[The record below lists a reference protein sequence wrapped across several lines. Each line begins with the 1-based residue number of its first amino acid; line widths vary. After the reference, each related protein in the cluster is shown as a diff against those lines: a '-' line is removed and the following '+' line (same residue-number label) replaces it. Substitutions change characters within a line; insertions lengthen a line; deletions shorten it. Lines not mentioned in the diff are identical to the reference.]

1 MILWFY
7 DFSILWLEK
16 LNSSPFESAT
26 ERFQILVK
34 QNSVLT
40 KAEEKRIDTHC
51 IDAEE
56 PVCNKVGANND
67 SLQKKKQSTIK
78 PQMLVCHQYGSIN
91 TN

>member
-1 MILWFY
+1 MILWFC

-26 ERFQILVK
+26 ECFQILVK

-67 SLQKKKQSTIK
+67 SLQKKTKHNKTPNVSLSSIW
-78 PQMLVCHQYGSIN
+78 QY
-91 TN
+91 